1 VKILFVSSTFP
12 NPFNPHKGSFNL
24 DTVRQLR
31 ADHDIRVVCPI
42 GWTEPDRSRRSG
54 GRPLA
59 SDANVTHVT
68 YYYPP
73 RVLHAYR
80 DVFLWWSIGGR
91 LRTITRD
98 WRPDLILAYWT
109 HPDGFA
115 ARRLALQIHVPF
127 VQIVGGSDVLVV
139 ARGLRRKKIVRMLRA
154 ADAVVT
160 IGRNLGAEVAALG
173 VPMNR
178 VATVYRAVPET
189 FSPGDQDLARRNL
202 RLPPAVPVV
211 LWVGRF
217 VRVKGLEIL
226 IEAIRQL
233 TRVERDVRVY
243 LVGAGPEMERVRR
256 LAGQQGLGEVVRFA
270 GPVPH
275 DQLVQWYRAAD
286 LTVLASHSEGVPN
299 VLLESIACGTP
310 FVATRVGSIPEIADP
325 TIDRLVPPG
334 DPAALSGA
342 MAATLSLRARGAH
355 QRRILATPEVVR
367 AQFNAVFERVRQP
380 FLPEPALAHRLS
392 CDPQ

>member
-1 VKILFVSSTFP
+1 
-12 NPFNPHKGSFNL
+12 
-24 DTVRQLR
+24 
-31 ADHDIRVVCPI
+31 
-42 GWTEPDRSRRSG
+42 
-54 GRPLA
+54 
-59 SDANVTHVT
+59 
-68 YYYPP
+68 
-73 RVLHAYR
+73 
-80 DVFLWWSIGGR
+80 
-91 LRTITRD
+91 
-98 WRPDLILAYWT
+98 
-109 HPDGFA
+109 
-115 ARRLALQIHVPF
+115 
-127 VQIVGGSDVLVV
+127 
-139 ARGLRRKKIVRMLRA
+139 
-154 ADAVVT
+154 
-160 IGRNLGAEVAALG
+160 
-173 VPMNR
+173 
-178 VATVYRAVPET
+178 
-189 FSPGDQDLARRNL
+189 
-202 RLPPAVPVV
+202 
-211 LWVGRF
+211 
-217 VRVKGLEIL
+217 
-226 IEAIRQL
+226 
-233 TRVERDVRVY
+233 VERDVRVY
-243 LVGAGPEMERVRR
+243 LVGAGSEMERVRR

-342 MAATLSLRARGAH
+342 MAATLSLRARGTH